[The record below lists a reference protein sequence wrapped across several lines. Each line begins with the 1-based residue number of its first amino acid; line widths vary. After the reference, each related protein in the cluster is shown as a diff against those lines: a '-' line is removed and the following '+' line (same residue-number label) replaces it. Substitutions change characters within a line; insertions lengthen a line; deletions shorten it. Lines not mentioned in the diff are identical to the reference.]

1 MFVWGVKRMPGSG
14 VGRAPHGVKK
24 YPEDQ
29 ARRYT
34 FRRPSRGVC
43 TSGGLPCLSLC
54 RTETVRRRACFKRPW
69 AVCGEALVLV
79 TGGRHKCVFWSGL
92 SARDSPDGI
101 IAADGLHQPV
111 WKKPG
116 RAKQSTPQGR
126 MADIA
131 GTAGDSAEDGQGGFE
146 LRALSVPYRLQSLL
160 ASFWLNCFAR
170 RKRNLHGAL
179 CPACKG
185 DAP

>member
-79 TGGRHKCVFWSGL
+79 TGGRHKGVLWKPAGIFQSFRNFLGCAAFLETKAERLVL
-92 SARDSPDGI
+92 RDTRNRCALPM
-101 IAADGLHQPV
+101 
-111 WKKPG
+111 KPG
-116 RAKQSTPQGR
+116 WQQSASLHRFRGNASVRRAR
-126 MADIA
+126 A
-131 GTAGDSAEDGQGGFE
+131 GAVF
-146 LRALSVPYRLQSLL
+146 
-160 ASFWLNCFAR
+160 R
-170 RKRNLHGAL
+170 RGIRPMG
-179 CPACKG
+179 
-185 DAP
+185 